1 MFKSALSTC
10 GVWRSGEYLLL
21 SVLLGISLEILSLD
35 VCFRAFILA
44 WLSRLMY
51 GAIHLMLFFWQ
62 DHPNLAI
69 SLFSFSYF
77 LPLPSPPLRLAAQSA
92 GQVERRGQKRSAS
105 NLPTGSTVIGYFLQW
120 LQDPVWESFIEFLL
134 ESISFPILFQ
144 TCSSSPPSRDAL
156 SFETV
161 AAGQDLSPW
170 TAGSV
175 IRCEEGILCRP
186 ESTHSTG
193 DDCTDSS
200 MLLGMRSWMSRGRY
214 LGAEWNGLN

>member
-1 MFKSALSTC
+1 MRSVKEW
-10 GVWRSGEYLLL
+10 GVSSSFGSSWNFTRDPQSWCLL
-21 SVLLGISLEILSLD
+21 SGFHLGVIVPSNVRSNSPNAFLLTRSSQS
-35 VCFRAFILA
+35 CYFFIL
-44 WLSRLMY
+44 
-51 GAIHLMLFFWQ
+51 FF
-62 DHPNLAI
+62 
-69 SLFSFSYF
+69 FYF
-77 LPLPSPPLRLAAQSA
+77 LPLPPPPLRLAAQSA

-105 NLPTGSTVIGYFLQW
+105 NLPTGSTVIGYFLRW